1 MFEDECHGFDPVWPI
16 VFTLHSAAAIRVRPI
31 TGTLAQIVRGDAKES
46 AYLPDEVDT
55 GTGVTVD
62 RFDLTETERM
72 GRSSM
77 GALLAV

>member
-1 MFEDECHGFDPVWPI
+1 MSRLRSGRSGGVHPSLGGGNPGSIDHGNLGPDPK
-16 VFTLHSAAAIRVRPI
+16 
-31 TGTLAQIVRGDAKES
+31 GGDAKES

-62 RFDLTETERM
+62 RFDLTETVRM

>member
-1 MFEDECHGFDPVWPI
+1 MSRLRSGLADSVHSSLDGGNPGSTDHGNLGPD
-16 VFTLHSAAAIRVRPI
+16 RK
-31 TGTLAQIVRGDAKES
+31 GGDAKES

-62 RFDLTETERM
+62 RFDLTETERI